1 MKLNEIAKTI
11 NSRKGKRDD
20 DPWQR
25 LLMAQLASLTTSRIT
40 GHPGSKRGYI
50 HPVRGVGNTARA
62 VTSSRRRQPW
72 RSNRIHGQHHL

>member
-25 LLMAQLASLTTSRIT
+25 LLMARMMALTTSRVT
-40 GHPGSKRGYI
+40 SHPGSKRGYV

-62 VTSSRRRQPW
+62 VTSSVRRQPW
-72 RSNRIHGQHHL
+72 RAKRVHGR